1 MQRSTKPGPR
11 ALVLLLALVLGAGT
25 ASQWWAHGSEGRRGE
40 RLAALAGPGDIRML
54 SSETCVYCAAAR
66 RWMTEHRV
74 RFDECFIER
83 DAQCKLLYEA
93 AQARG
98 TPTLLVRGQV
108 QTGFDAARVLAALEA
123 AAKAPRS

>member
-1 MQRSTKPGPR
+1 MDPSLKPGAR
-11 ALVLLLALVLGAGT
+11 SIAVLLALVLGAGAAT
-25 ASQWWAHGSEGRRGE
+25 QWWAAGSEQRRGE
-40 RLAALAGPGDIRML
+40 QLAAVAGPGDIRML

-93 AQARG
+93 AQSRG
-98 TPTLLVRGQV
+98 TPTLLVRGQL
-108 QTGFDAARVLAALEA
+108 QIGFDPARVLAALEA
-123 AAKAPRS
+123 RKG

>member
-1 MQRSTKPGPR
+1 MKAGPR
-11 ALVLLLALVLGAGT
+11 SIALLVALVLAAGAAT
-25 ASQWWAHGSEGRRGE
+25 QWWAQGSEERRGKQ
-40 RLAALAGPGDIRML
+40 LAALARPGDIRML
-54 SSETCVYCAAAR
+54 SSETCVYCVAAR

-83 DAQCKLLYEA
+83 DAQCKLLYDA

-123 AAKAPRS
+123 ATRAERG